1 MEFSLH
7 NYIVFEVANLL
18 NATKLVIKSHKVA
31 SIDVEKPL
39 INAQS
44 IMHNFVAKAALKILE
59 PPL

>member
-18 NATKLVIKSHKVA
+18 NATKLVIKSQKAA
-31 SIDVEKPL
+31 STDVEKPL

-44 IMHNFVAKAALKILE
+44 IMHNAQF
-59 PPL
+59 